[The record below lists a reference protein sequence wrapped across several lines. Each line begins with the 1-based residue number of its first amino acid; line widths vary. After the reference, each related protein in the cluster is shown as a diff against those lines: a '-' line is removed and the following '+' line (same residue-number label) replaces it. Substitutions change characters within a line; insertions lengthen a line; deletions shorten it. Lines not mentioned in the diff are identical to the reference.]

1 MPNKEKNATGKN
13 HNTYSLFLKEIIE
26 AELKCHL
33 VILKEMDSQA
43 GQVPDGWC

>member
-1 MPNKEKNATGKN
+1 MPEVKSQHILIKENIRA
-13 HNTYSLFLKEIIE
+13 EI
-26 AELKCHL
+26 KYHP